1 MTFQESGGKTASKQ
15 PSVTFA
21 PGLDLGRTRSG
32 CSPALAV
39 ARGADA
45 LDNGIHAGVLGTG
58 LLGLAL
64 AGAARRFDERGID
77 GLIAALVSGT
87 RSLGARART
96 LQSGLVHKEL
106 LLAVVGGAVI
116 FVLLAVGSW

>member
-1 MTFQESGGKTASKQ
+1 VAR
-15 PSVTFA
+15 
-21 PGLDLGRTRSG
+21 PG
-32 CSPALAV
+32 LAV

-64 AGAARRFDERGID
+64 AGAALRFDERGID
-77 GLIAALVSGT
+77 GLIAALVGGT

-116 FVLLAVGSW
+116 FVLLTVGSW